1 MKSSLRPVFIGA
13 AIAFLLT
20 FALAAFAREKPAPT
34 PEPAPI
40 APAPA
45 EPGAAPA
52 AAAPVEAPTAVDP
65 EKSTLRRLDPDPEPA
80 APAAPKPNVRVKKK
94 AGSSGG
100 DFDRVVVFGENV
112 VESGEKVLGEAV
124 ALMGDLRVDG
134 EVARD
139 AVAVMGSVTING
151 KVDGE
156 AIAVMGD
163 MVLGPDAEVGRDV
176 VVIGGTLRR
185 DPGAIVGGEVIH
197 VGVGKLSGKKLLMPA
212 SLQAWWDHALGHAAL
227 LGVGAGLG
235 WLLVVTLVSIA
246 FRVLIALVFPGGI
259 RRAGDMLVQRP
270 GAVVLSALL
279 TTMALPVLFILL
291 LITVVGIP
299 VALIGLPVGIVIG
312 TVFGTAGIYGLAGRK
327 IMRDRSSLA
336 VAVLVG
342 GLIFALLYAVPFA
355 GLALWALT
363 AALGLGCSIT
373 AMITAGK
380 NAGTPALPVVPFAP
394 PAMPAAVSSA
404 SAGANAFT
412 VPAASE
418 AGFVSATAPS
428 AQTAGFGAA
437 EAVPPVMPAVAPT
450 APPQMLPPVANATLP
465 RAGFWV
471 RMAALLIDL
480 ILIGIIF
487 GPAGAGALIL
497 PGLAA
502 YGAVMWKF
510 KGTTIGGIVCGL
522 RVVRLDDREL
532 DWPTTVVRALGCFLS
547 LAVAGLGFVWVVFD
561 PERQS
566 WHDKIAG
573 TVVVR
578 APKGASLV

>member
-1 MKSSLRPVFIGA
+1 MKSSLRPLLISA
-13 AIAFLLT
+13 AIAFFLT
-20 FALAAFAREKPAPT
+20 FALAAFAQEKPAPA
-34 PEPAPI
+34 PVAPARVEPAVASV
-40 APAPA
+40 APALL
-45 EPGAAPA
+45 ETSTAA
-52 AAAPVEAPTAVDP
+52 DP
-65 EKSTLRRLDPDPEPA
+65 EKSTLRRIDPDPEPSA
-80 APAAPKPNVRVKKK
+80 ATGPKPTARVKKQ
-94 AGSSGG
+94 SGG
-100 DFDRVVVFGENV
+100 AGGDLDRVVIFGENV
-112 VESGEKVLGEAV
+112 IATGDKVLGEAV
-124 ALMGDLRVDG
+124 VLMGDLRVDG
-134 EVARD
+134 EVAHD

-151 KVDGE
+151 KVEGG
-156 AIAVMGD
+156 AIVVMGD
-163 MVLGPDAEVGRDV
+163 MVLGPKAEVGRDV

-185 DPGAIVGGEVIH
+185 DPGALVGGEVKR
-197 VGVGKLSGKKLLMPA
+197 VGVGKLSGEKRLMPA
-212 SLQAWWDHALGHAAL
+212 SLQAWWDHALSHAAL
-227 LGVGAGLG
+227 LGWGAGLG
-235 WLLVVTLVSIA
+235 WLLVVTLFSIG
-246 FRVLIALVFPGGI
+246 FRALLALVFPDGI
-259 RRAGDMLVQRP
+259 RRVGDVLRQRP

-279 TTMALPVLFILL
+279 TMMALPVLFILL

-299 VALIGLPVGIVIG
+299 VALLGLPIGIVIAVG
-312 TVFGTAGIYGLAGRK
+312 FGTAGIYGLVGRK
-327 IMRDRSSLA
+327 IMQDRSSMA
-336 VAVLVG
+336 VAVVVG
-342 GLIFALLYAVPFA
+342 GLAFALLYAVPFV

-363 AALGLGCSIT
+363 SALGLGCSIA
-373 AMITAGK
+373 AMLTAGK
-380 NAGTPALPVVPFAP
+380 NVAAPTLPVVPFTP
-394 PAMPAAVSSA
+394 PAMPASVSAA

-412 VPAASE
+412 VPGASE
-418 AGFVSATAPS
+418 TGFVSAPTPS
-428 AQTAGFGAA
+428 TETAGFGAP
-437 EAVPPVMPAVAPT
+437 EAIPPVLPAVAPMT
-450 APPQMLPPVANATLP
+450 PPPLFPPVANAPQP

-487 GPAGAGALIL
+487 GPTGAGALIL

-578 APKGASLV
+578 APKGTSLI